1 MDQVRHS
8 KEAVPTRALLVIR
21 GIVAVFL
28 GIIACPLARLGIGV
42 ASMALL
48 QPQAFAN
55 FEEAPGIL
63 IASSMSVP
71 MLVGMGVIG
80 VRTIK
85 HALLYRDLKTQGIT
99 TQGHVVDQWRMS
111 YFSFRIPRRFW
122 RYIAYEYADGY
133 TTYTAKQMI
142 PIGIYQHTQI
152 GTPVTV
158 RYLPHDPSISQVEL
172 VDDKRVP

>member
-8 KEAVPTRALLVIR
+8 KEAVPTQALLVIR

-28 GIIACPLARLGIGV
+28 GIIACPLARLGIDV

-55 FEEAPGIL
+55 FENAPSIL
-63 IASSMSVP
+63 IASSISVP

-80 VRTIK
+80 VRTIR
-85 HALLYRDLKTQGIT
+85 HALLYRELKTQGVT
-99 TQGHVVDQWRMS
+99 TQGRVVDRWRMS
-111 YFSFRIPRRFW
+111 SFSFRIPRRFW
-122 RYIAYEYADGY
+122 RYVAYEYADGH
-133 TTYTAKQMI
+133 TAKQLI
-142 PIGIYQHTQI
+142 PIGIYEHTQA

-158 RYLPHDPSISQVEL
+158 RYLPHDPSVSQVEL
-172 VDDKRVP
+172 VDGKKVP

>member
-1 MDQVRHS
+1 PLGAAAPQS
-8 KEAVPTRALLVIR
+8 PALPFTPTASGGVLWLFPID
-21 GIVAVFL
+21 
-28 GIIACPLARLGIGV
+28 V

-71 MLVGMGVIG
+71 MLVFMAILG
-80 VRTIK
+80 VRTVK
-85 HALLYRDLKTQGIT
+85 HALLYRELKDQGVT
-99 TQGHVVDQWRMS
+99 TQGHVVDRWGVWFTISR
-111 YFSFRIPRRFW
+111 PRRFW
-122 RYIAYEYADGY
+122 RYIAYEYTDGY
-133 TTYTAKQMI
+133 TAYAAKQMI
-142 PIGIYQHTQI
+142 PIGLYKHTQV

-172 VDDKRVP
+172 VDDKKVP